1 MGRLADAM
9 NKATDG
15 SNPIVADESQSERSN
30 VEMTM
35 SSQVF
40 ETTSGSYVADS
51 SSNAQTAAA
60 RIQEFDPN
68 LAERL
73 VVVPAISPVAL
84 EQYRRLAAA
93 LHRRQLQHR
102 IKKILVSSALASE
115 GKTLTA
121 VNLALTFSESYGRN
135 VLLIDGDLRR
145 PTTHQ
150 VLQVPN
156 LLGLSVGLKEEAGQ
170 KLELIQVT
178 KHLAV
183 LTAGEP
189 ESDPMSAL
197 TSNRMRQVLHEAS
210 AKFDWVII
218 DTPPVGLL
226 PDANLLATMADGA
239 VLVVDAGRTPLKMVQ
254 RAVDAIGADRIMGC
268 VLNRVNETF
277 PSQTSDYYQYYGSRY
292 APRQ

>member
-15 SNPIVADESQSERSN
+15 SNPIVPDESQSERSN
-30 VEMTM
+30 VEMTV
-35 SSQVF
+35 SSQMF
-40 ETTSGSYVADS
+40 ESSSGSDATDS

-73 VVVPAISPVAL
+73 VVVPAISPLAL

-135 VLLIDGDLRR
+135 VLLIDGDMRR

-189 ESDPMSAL
+189 ESDPMSRL

-277 PSQTSDYYQYYGSRY
+277 PSPTSDYYQYDGN
-292 APRQ
+292 RQ

>member
-1 MGRLADAM
+1 MAA
-9 NKATDG
+9 
-15 SNPIVADESQSERSN
+15 VA
-30 VEMTM
+30 
-35 SSQVF
+35 SQVL
-40 ETTSGSYVADS
+40 ETSSGSDVADS
-51 SSNAQTAAA
+51 VSSAQTAA
-60 RIQEFDPN
+60 RIQEFDPS

-73 VVVPAISPVAL
+73 VVVPAISPLAL

-102 IKKILVSSALASE
+102 IKKILVASALASE

-135 VLLIDGDLRR
+135 VLLIDGDMRR
-145 PTTHQ
+145 PTTHE

-189 ESDPMSAL
+189 ESDPMSRL

-226 PDANLLATMADGA
+226 SDANLLATMADGA
-239 VLVVDAGRTPLKMVQ
+239 VLVVDAGRTPLKLVQ

-268 VLNRVNETF
+268 VLNRVSETF
-277 PSQTSDYYQYYGSRY
+277 PSPTSDYYQYYGSRY
-292 APRQ
+292 AQRQ

>member
-1 MGRLADAM
+1 M

-15 SNPIVADESQSERSN
+15 GTPIVAEDTQSERSN
-30 VEMTM
+30 VEMTL
-35 SSQVF
+35 SSQVL
-40 ETTSGSYVADS
+40 ETSSQVLQTSSADVAEPPAT
-51 SSNAQTAAA
+51 AQTTAA
-60 RIQEFDPN
+60 RVQEFDPS

-73 VVVPAISPVAL
+73 VVVPAISPLAL

-102 IKKILVSSALASE
+102 IKKVLVASALASE

-135 VLLIDGDLRR
+135 VLLIDGDMRR

-156 LLGLSVGLKEEAGQ
+156 LLGLNVGLKEEAGQ

-189 ESDPMSAL
+189 ESDPMSRL

-210 AKFDWVII
+210 TKFDWVII
-218 DTPPVGLL
+218 DTPP
-226 PDANLLATMADGA
+226 
-239 VLVVDAGRTPLKMVQ
+239 AGRRSRWCSVRWTRLAP
-254 RAVDAIGADRIMGC
+254 IGSWAAC
-268 VLNRVNETF
+268 ST
-277 PSQTSDYYQYYGSRY
+277 GSTRRFR
-292 APRQ
+292 APRASTTSTTGAGTPNSSKTDALQTT

>member
-9 NKATDG
+9 DKATDG
-15 SNPIVADESQSERSN
+15 SNPIVADESQSERSHL
-30 VEMTM
+30 EMTV
-35 SSQVF
+35 SSQMF
-40 ETTSGSYVADS
+40 ETSSGSDAPDS
-51 SSNAQTAAA
+51 SSNVQTAAA
-60 RIQEFDPN
+60 RIQEFDPS

-102 IKKILVSSALASE
+102 IKKILVTSALASE

-135 VLLIDGDLRR
+135 VLLIDGDMRR

-189 ESDPMSAL
+189 DSDPMSRL
-197 TSNRMRQVLHEAS
+197 TSNRMRQVLQEAS

-239 VLVVDAGRTPLKMVQ
+239 VLVVDAGRTPLNMVQ

-277 PSQTSDYYQYYGSRY
+277 PSQTSDYSQYYGSR
-292 APRQ
+292 AQRQ

>member
-30 VEMTM
+30 VEMTV
-35 SSQVF
+35 SSQVLA
-40 ETTSGSYVADS
+40 TPSGSDMADS
-51 SSNAQTAAA
+51 SPSTQSAAA
-60 RIQEFDPN
+60 RIQEFDPS

-73 VVVPAISPVAL
+73 VVVPAISPLAL

-135 VLLIDGDLRR
+135 VLLIDGDMRR
-145 PTTHQ
+145 PTTHE

-189 ESDPMSAL
+189 ESDPMSRL

-277 PSQTSDYYQYYGSRY
+277 PSPTSDYYQYYGSRY
-292 APRQ
+292 AQRQ

>member
-1 MGRLADAM
+1 
-9 NKATDG
+9 
-15 SNPIVADESQSERSN
+15 
-30 VEMTM
+30 
-35 SSQVF
+35 
-40 ETTSGSYVADS
+40 VADS
-51 SSNAQTAAA
+51 STQVESSAQTVA
-60 RIQEFDPN
+60 RIQDFDPS

-73 VVVPAISPVAL
+73 VVVPAISPLAL

-102 IKKILVSSALASE
+102 IKKILVASALASE

-121 VNLALTFSESYGRN
+121 VNLALTFSESNGRN
-135 VLLIDGDLRR
+135 VLLIDGDMRR
-145 PTTHQ
+145 PTTHE

-156 LLGLSVGLKEEAGQ
+156 LLGLNVGLKEEAGQ

-189 ESDPMSAL
+189 ESDPMSRL

-218 DTPPVGLL
+218 DSPPVALL

-239 VLVVDAGRTPLKMVQ
+239 VLVVEAGRTPLKLVQ

-277 PSQTSDYYQYYGSRY
+277 PSPTSDYYQYYGSRY
-292 APRQ
+292 AQRQ